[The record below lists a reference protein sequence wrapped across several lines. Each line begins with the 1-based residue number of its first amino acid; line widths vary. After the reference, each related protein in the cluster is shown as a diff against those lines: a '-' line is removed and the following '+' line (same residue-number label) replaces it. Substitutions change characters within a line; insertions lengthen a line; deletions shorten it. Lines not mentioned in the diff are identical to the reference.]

1 MTGLRPVLAVKILQ
15 LPSRCSTLLEK
26 FYYMAFTMGSVYS
39 LKQPKEMLKKGMYF
53 ELAPQRGLGPVDPAC
68 LPSHL
73 KLLLE
78 EDFKSL
84 FSQNKVQFLLPG

>member
-1 MTGLRPVLAVKILQ
+1 MIGLRPGLAVKILQ
-15 LPSRCSTLLEK
+15 LSSRCSALLGM

-39 LKQPKEMLKKGMYF
+39 LKQPKEMLKKGMCF
-53 ELAPQRGLGPVDPAC
+53 ELAPQEGPGPLDPAC

-84 FSQNKVQFLLPG
+84 FSRK